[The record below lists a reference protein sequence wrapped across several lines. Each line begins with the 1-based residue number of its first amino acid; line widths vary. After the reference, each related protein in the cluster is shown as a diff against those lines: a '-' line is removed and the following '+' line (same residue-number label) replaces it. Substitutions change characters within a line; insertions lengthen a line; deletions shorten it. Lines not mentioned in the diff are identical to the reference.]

1 MMATMSLAGCVGN
14 SSDSGESS
22 SKDNET
28 AESENE
34 LLKQQLVDLE
44 NEVFELEQR
53 LNNSTSENS
62 LKPEIYRENL
72 TEIVKPREMSIY
84 YGYPNRVN
92 NAPQFD
98 VSEVQRNT
106 TVGDVDFDMRT
117 GAWELIQG
125 DDT

>member
-1 MMATMSLAGCVGN
+1 MNRTHQAIFLALMMATMSLAGCVGN

-53 LNNSTSENS
+53 I
-62 LKPEIYRENL
+62 K
-72 TEIVKPREMSIY
+72 
-84 YGYPNRVN
+84 
-92 NAPQFD
+92 
-98 VSEVQRNT
+98 
-106 TVGDVDFDMRT
+106 
-117 GAWELIQG
+117 
-125 DDT
+125 